1 MKPTRRALSLA
12 AAVVLL
18 ASCGPK
24 NSDSKA
30 PAPVRATAEPAAAPG
45 GAIGE
50 APISPAA
57 APAICTETAQFGHD
71 CFTEKFPPDISHNSD
86 IGCRFTISCCDV
98 VVQRW
103 EHAYPGAAGP
113 SGVVSHATRDLE
125 IHCDSPAL
133 ADIDG
138 DGMPNADDP
147 DPGRT
152 GSGLPWK

>member
-1 MKPTRRALSLA
+1 MKSTLRALSLIAAVLLLANCRPKDSDTKTLAPGTSEPAPTA
-12 AAVVLL
+12 AA
-18 ASCGPK
+18 
-24 NSDSKA
+24 
-30 PAPVRATAEPAAAPG
+30 
-45 GAIGE
+45 
-50 APISPAA
+50 SPS
-57 APAICTETAQFGHD
+57 CTETAKFGHD
-71 CFTEKFPPDISHNSD
+71 CYTEKFPPDISHNSD

-125 IHCDSPAL
+125 MKCDSPAL

-138 DGMPNADDP
+138 DGAPNADDP
-147 DPGRT
+147 DPGKP